1 MKSGTTRADH
11 GADRFLVMP
20 IRGFTTKGASHY
32 IGTSENFLKKARRKP
47 IPGETRTPG
56 PVFTRIGSKVIYL
69 KEDLDAYLDEA
80 ARVFSSGFRKGFF
93 IGVAL
98 VEASR
103 AYWTSAFKWLGHCG
117 TLTLKTSF
125 TRTLNQRT

>member
-11 GADRFLVMP
+11 GADRILVMP
-20 IRGFTTKGASHY
+20 IRGFATDPAAKYLGVSAD
-32 IGTSENFLKKARRKP
+32 FLKKARRKP

-80 ARVFSSGFRKGFF
+80 ARVFRS
-93 IGVAL
+93 
-98 VEASR
+98 E
-103 AYWTSAFKWLGHCG
+103 
-117 TLTLKTSF
+117 
-125 TRTLNQRT
+125 